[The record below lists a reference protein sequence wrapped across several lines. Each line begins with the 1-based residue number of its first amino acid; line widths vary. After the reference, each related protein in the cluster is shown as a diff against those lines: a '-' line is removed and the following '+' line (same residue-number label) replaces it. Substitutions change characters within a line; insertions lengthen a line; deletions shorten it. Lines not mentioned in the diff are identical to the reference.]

1 MNSRTIGNVTEHL
14 MWRLENL
21 TTTNAALTR
30 KKAPKKG
37 GSEITYDVLYMSQWE
52 YNIVNFTYCK
62 IINS

>member
-1 MNSRTIGNVTEHL
+1 MNSRTIGNVIEHL

-37 GSEITYDVLYMSQWE
+37 GSKITYDVLYMSQWE
-52 YNIVNFTYCK
+52 YYEESVEYC
-62 IINS
+62 